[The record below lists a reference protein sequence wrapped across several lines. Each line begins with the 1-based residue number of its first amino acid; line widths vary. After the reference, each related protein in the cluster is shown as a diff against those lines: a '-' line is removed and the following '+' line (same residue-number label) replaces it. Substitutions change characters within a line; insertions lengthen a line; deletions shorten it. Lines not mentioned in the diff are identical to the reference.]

1 MAEEGP
7 APLLPWHQEVRIL
20 LEESKKCALR
30 SPESFV
36 KALQSLHRTLIHPTM
51 HSLLPERDASLNRQQ
66 IPDGKPKEI
75 QPPTLLAFSDSS
87 AQQNFLRD
95 VAEELIGLE
104 RIIFSV
110 DDEVNGA
117 HSSYCFDYEDD
128 CGWYNDTL
136 DESIRYTEVERSS
149 RRDSERIGTTSAAFD
164 CTGSGLICNYSERC
178 IDKCLDACGYTLS
191 LDAAVDCLHRIVHDS
206 SLAASKSA
214 TYCVNNELQHQ
225 KKSKG
230 HGFAAAITSLRTV
243 RRRLLLL
250 PASRS
255 DERFNIN
262 SFPKPYQDAISRL
275 EVVLGDQRMC
285 NFQCMI
291 LPLEYNHNQ
300 RTYQDSKTH
309 HDPAPPEAQ
318 QTRLLSDSLCSL
330 ARSVLPTLVSAACHT
345 VDLPLP
351 SWATPKIS
359 YGLLFHCAWKI
370 LLAGELIGKCNTT
383 PSAQKFVDHPRGTS
397 FVTGNTD
404 NSNET
409 THLITNHS
417 PSISA
422 VASNHFQSLVR
433 QMIEIGR
440 TDIIAHQLY
449 KCWKSFSIDSSH
461 THPRDLATP
470 QSILYRQL
478 ESIIG
483 SVPSKRN
490 VATFFRAIILDCAK
504 QEIPRSEL
512 KGYMRQQAGDR
523 LDGVCKA
530 DMLPFLREVLLPS
543 LAKDAALVDAI
554 VQFIILSPPTSYRS
568 ESGPSQS
575 YPTLHAIDRA
585 VPRCL
590 AQLLALTRGI
600 EPQVNEAKS
609 FQDVSDS
616 DESDADS
623 HHSFMEVH
631 GFLLNLYAA
640 ANVWCED
647 VFITRTDTRQQQY
660 VTEFLLQPLESKQ
673 LTKDDLQKSLS
684 DDGTTVAAVL
694 VQGVSLRL
702 DVSRSESIRIDG
714 MLVAEAMASILGQTL
729 RFDELHPSCE
739 DDAGIT
745 VKEVTETETKKTEK
759 RRNRK
764 KRVLEPKAYV
774 LVDPDALVSNESDS
788 SLSSSRRDSSTS
800 SGDSS
805 DESADSI
812 SSWGE
817 DSLQPYAMDDDEEDL
832 SRVPRPRSLRDCLA
846 YLIASDS
853 DALAY
858 DKHHAALT
866 ELAPIIAAQPL
877 DLHDVISTLVR
888 VLLFLEDKFSMDQF
902 AVKRWD
908 SLIALGVNAPTE
920 MCLLL
925 VGEMRGNISLCTR
938 LEVLSILKGI
948 SQALSGIGRN
958 SQKQHMNGSYQEIS
972 YCSTKL
978 LRALNLNDASN
989 GGEDATKELSV
1000 QYTKTRRWRKH
1011 RTPTTSEPN
1020 RFGAVSVQMIYSLFS
1035 FLSQTRTD
1043 ESVWGGSVGE
1053 KFLSEYLKTL
1063 AIMLYCASTYPSS
1076 SLLVFAADLFD
1087 LAWSF
1092 HSAECSEV
1100 RHAGLL
1106 AMLMSVSLL
1115 PLESVIQRAHG
1126 VGSFLKQCSELDGS
1140 SDCRH
1145 VASLI
1150 LSRVSE
1156 VMKKN
1161 LIGS

>member
-1 MAEEGP
+1 MAEDGP
-7 APLLPWHQEVRIL
+7 APLPTWHQEVMIL
-20 LEESKKCALR
+20 LEESKRCALR
-30 SPESFV
+30 SPGSFV

-51 HSLLPERDASLNRQQ
+51 HSLLPEREASLDRKQ
-66 IPDGKPKEI
+66 IPGG
-75 QPPTLLAFSDSS
+75 QPEQTQPIKNPDFPTLFPSSD
-87 AQQNFLRD
+87 QQDFLRH

-104 RIIFSV
+104 RVIFSV
-110 DDEVNGA
+110 DDEVTGA
-117 HSSYCFDYEDD
+117 HSSHSFDYEDD
-128 CGWYNDTL
+128 CGWHNDTL
-136 DESIRYTEVERSS
+136 DKAIRYTEVENSS
-149 RRDSERIGTTSAAFD
+149 CRDTERIGITSAAD
-164 CTGSGLICNYSERC
+164 SGLIYNDSERC

-191 LDAAVDCLHRIVHDS
+191 LDAAVDCLRRIVHDS
-206 SLAASKSA
+206 SLATSKSA
-214 TYCVNNELQHQ
+214 TYSVNNELKNQ
-225 KKSKG
+225 KKSKV

-255 DERFNIN
+255 DEIFNIQY
-262 SFPKPYQDAISRL
+262 FPKPHQDAISCL
-275 EVVLGDQRMC
+275 KDMLGDQRMC
-285 NFQCMI
+285 KFQCII
-291 LPLEYNHNQ
+291 LPLEYHHNQ
-300 RTYQDSKTH
+300 RTCQDSKTH
-309 HDPAPPEAQ
+309 HDQQQHYQAPPQAQ

-330 ARSVLPTLVSAACHT
+330 ARSVLPTLVSAACYA
-345 VDLPLP
+345 VELPLP

-370 LLAGELIGKCNTT
+370 LLAGELIDKCCTT
-383 PSAQKFVDHPRGTS
+383 PSAQKCADHPRGTS
-397 FVTGNTD
+397 FATGNTD
-404 NSNET
+404 D
-409 THLITNHS
+409 
-417 PSISA
+417 SIHA

-433 QMIEIGR
+433 QMIESGR
-440 TDIIAHQLY
+440 SDIIAHQLC
-449 KCWKSFSIDSSH
+449 KCWNSFGIDPSH
-461 THPRDLATP
+461 AHPRDLATP
-470 QSILYRQL
+470 RSILCRQF

-483 SVPSKRN
+483 CIPSKRN
-490 VATFFRAIILDCAK
+490 VAIFCRAIILDCAK
-504 QEIPRSEL
+504 QEFTRSEL
-512 KGYMRQQAGDR
+512 NGHTRQQKIDR

-530 DMLPFLREVLLPS
+530 VLPFLREVLLTS
-543 LAKDAALVDAI
+543 LANDAELVDAI

-568 ESGPSQS
+568 ESGPYQS
-575 YPTLHAIDRA
+575 YPTLQAIDRA

-590 AQLLALTRGI
+590 AQLLSLTRGI

-623 HHSFMEVH
+623 HHSVMEVH
-631 GFLLNLYAA
+631 GFVLNLYAA

-647 VFITRTDTRQQQY
+647 VFVTRTDTRQQQY

-684 DDGTTVAAVL
+684 DDGTTLAAVL

-702 DVSRSESIRIDG
+702 DVCRSESIRIDG
-714 MLVAEAMASILGQTL
+714 MLVAEAMASILGQSL
-729 RFDELHPSCE
+729 RFDELHRE
-739 DDAGIT
+739 DDTGIT
-745 VKEVTETETKKTEK
+745 VKEVTETGTKKTEK
-759 RRNRK
+759 RRIRK
-764 KRVLEPKAYV
+764 KRVLEPRAYV
-774 LVDPDALVSNESDS
+774 LVDPDALVSYDSDS
-788 SLSSSRRDSSTS
+788 SASSSGHDSSTS
-800 SGDSS
+800 SCDSS
-805 DESADSI
+805 NESADSI

-817 DSLQPYAMDDDEEDL
+817 DSLQPYGMDDDEEDL
-832 SRVPRPRSLRDCLA
+832 SRVRRPRTLRDCLA
-846 YLIASDS
+846 FLITSES
-853 DALAY
+853 DAFAY

-866 ELAPIIAAQPL
+866 ELAPIIADQPL

-908 SLIALGVNAPTE
+908 SLMALGVIAPTE

-948 SQALSGIGRN
+948 AQDLSSGTGRN
-958 SQKQHMNGSYQEIS
+958 SQKQLMIGSDHEIS

-978 LRALNLNDASN
+978 RRALNLNDASN
-989 GGEDATKELSV
+989 GGEDATKELAV
-1000 QYTKTRRWRKH
+1000 QYSKTRRWRKH
-1011 RTPTTSEPN
+1011 RTPTTSTPN

-1092 HSAECSEV
+1092 HTAKCSEV
-1100 RHAGLL
+1100 RHAALL
-1106 AMLMSVSLL
+1106 AMLTCVSLL

-1126 VGSFLKQCSELDGS
+1126 TGLFFKQCSELDDN

-1150 LSRVSE
+1150 LGRVSE

>member
-7 APLLPWHQEVRIL
+7 APLPTWHQEVRIL
-20 LEESKKCALR
+20 LEESKRCAL
-30 SPESFV
+30 SPGSFV
-36 KALQSLHRTLIHPTM
+36 KALQSLHRTLIHPRM
-51 HSLLPERDASLNRQQ
+51 HSLLHEREASL
-66 IPDGKPKEI
+66 DGKLIPGGKPEET
-75 QPPTLLAFSDSS
+75 QPIKNPDLPTLFAFPDSS
-87 AQQNFLRD
+87 AQQDFLRN
-95 VAEELIGLE
+95 VAEELIWLE
-104 RIIFSV
+104 RVIFSV
-110 DDEVNGA
+110 DDEVTGEQ
-117 HSSYCFDYEDD
+117 SSYSFDYEDD

-136 DESIRYTEVERSS
+136 DKSLRYTELECISC
-149 RRDSERIGTTSAAFD
+149 RDSDRIGISSAAFD
-164 CTGSGLICNYSERC
+164 CTGSGLIYNDSERC

-191 LDAAVDCLHRIVHDS
+191 LDAAVDCLRRIVHDS
-206 SLAASKSA
+206 SLSASKSA
-214 TYCVNNELQHQ
+214 TYLVNNELQNQ
-225 KKSKG
+225 KRRKG

-255 DERFNIN
+255 DARFNIN
-262 SFPKPYQDAISRL
+262 SFPKPHQDAISCL
-275 EVVLGDQRMC
+275 KDILDDQRMC

-291 LPLEYNHNQ
+291 LPLEYHHNQ
-300 RTYQDSKTH
+300 RTCQDSKTH
-309 HDPAPPEAQ
+309 HDQQQHYQAPPQAQ

-330 ARSVLPTLVSAACHT
+330 ARSVLPTLVSAACYA
-345 VDLPLP
+345 VELPLP
-351 SWATPKIS
+351 LWATPKIS

-370 LLAGELIGKCNTT
+370 LLAGELIGKCYTT
-383 PSAQKFVDHPRGTS
+383 LSARKSRGTS
-397 FVTGNTD
+397 FASGNTD
-404 NSNET
+404 DSNSTN
-409 THLITNHS
+409 HLITNHL

-433 QMIEIGR
+433 QMIESGR
-440 TDIIAHQLY
+440 SDIIAHQLY
-449 KCWKSFSIDSSH
+449 KCWKSFGIDPSH
-461 THPRDLATP
+461 THPHDLATP
-470 QSILYRQL
+470 RSMLCRQL

-490 VATFFRAIILDCAK
+490 VAIFCRAIILDCAK
-504 QEIPRSEL
+504 QEFSRSEL
-512 KGYMRQQAGDR
+512 NGHMRQQARDR

-530 DMLPFLREVLLPS
+530 KMLPFLREVLLTS
-543 LAKDAALVDAI
+543 LAKDAELVDAI
-554 VQFIILSPPTSYRS
+554 VQFIILSPPASYRS

-575 YPTLHAIDRA
+575 YPTLQAIDRA

-600 EPQVNEAKS
+600 EPQVNEATS

-623 HHSFMEVH
+623 HHSVTEVH

-640 ANVWCED
+640 ANIWCED
-647 VFITRTDTRQQQY
+647 VFVTRTDTRQQQY

-673 LTKDDLQKSLS
+673 LNKDDLQKSLS
-684 DDGTTVAAVL
+684 DDGTTLAAVL

-702 DVSRSESIRIDG
+702 DVCRSESIRIDG
-714 MLVAEAMASILGQTL
+714 MLVAEAMASILGQSL
-729 RFDELHPSCE
+729 RFDELHRE

-745 VKEVTETETKKTEK
+745 VKEAEK

-764 KRVLEPKAYV
+764 KRILEPRAYV
-774 LVDPDALVSNESDS
+774 LVDPDALVSYDSDS
-788 SLSSSRRDSSTS
+788 SASSSRHDSSTS
-800 SGDSS
+800 SYDSS
-805 DESADSI
+805 DESADSV

-832 SRVPRPRSLRDCLA
+832 SRVPRPRTLRDCVSF
-846 YLIASDS
+846 LITSES
-853 DALAY
+853 DALAD
-858 DKHHAALT
+858 DKHLAALT

-908 SLIALGVNAPTE
+908 SLMALGVIAPTE

-948 SQALSGIGRN
+948 AQDLSGTGRN
-958 SQKQHMNGSYQEIS
+958 SQKQLLNGNDHEIS

-978 LRALNLNDASN
+978 RRALNLNDASN
-989 GGEDATKELSV
+989 GGEDASKELAV
-1000 QYTKTRRWRKH
+1000 QYSKTRRWRKR
-1011 RTPTTSEPN
+1011 RTPTTSTPN

-1092 HSAECSEV
+1092 HTAKCSEV
-1100 RHAGLL
+1100 RHAALL
-1106 AMLMSVSLL
+1106 AMLTCVSLL
-1115 PLESVIQRAHG
+1115 PQESVIQRAHG
-1126 VGSFLKQCSELDGS
+1126 TGSFLKECSELDDS
-1140 SDCRH
+1140 SHCRH

-1150 LSRVSE
+1150 LGRVSE